1 MELNRQ
7 EFEALFKNNY
17 ASLCR
22 TALRIIGDS
31 LIAEDLV
38 QDVFCKFWEKQK
50 NLNIEISLTAYLH
63 KAVINRALNH
73 HKKEKASVKR
83 DDIYATEI
91 YEDSNTTEQLVFA
104 KDVKNKID
112 LVINSLPEGCR
123 RVFILSRFEKQS
135 YKQIAETLNISV
147 KTVENQIAKA
157 LKILRSHLLFILFI
171 IFLMNA

>member
-1 MELNRQ
+1 MELNRL
-7 EFEALFKNNY
+7 EFETLFKNNY

-22 TALRIIGDS
+22 TAFRIVGDS
-31 LIAEDLV
+31 VIAEDLV

-50 NLNIEISLTAYLH
+50 DLNIKTFLPAYLH

-73 HKKEKASVKR
+73 HKKEKASLKR
-83 DDIYATEI
+83 EDDYAAEI

-112 LVINSLPEGCR
+112 VIINSLPEGCR
-123 RVFILSRFEKQS
+123 RIFLLSRFEKQS

-157 LKILRSHLLFILFI
+157 LKILRSHLLFFLFY
-171 IFLMNA
+171 FFH